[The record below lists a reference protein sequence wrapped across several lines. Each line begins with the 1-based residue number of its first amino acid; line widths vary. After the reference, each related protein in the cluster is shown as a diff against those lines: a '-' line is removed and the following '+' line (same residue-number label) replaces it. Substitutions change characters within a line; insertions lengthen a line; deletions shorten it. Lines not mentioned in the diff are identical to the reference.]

1 MSLTCSCTG
10 SFNFL
15 FTISNFPLF
24 FYFCYSATRDLEE
37 KRSHFDGLSQVDDT
51 EGPSKFD
58 EHDFVPHFQR
68 VNISGEDTS
77 GVCAP

>member
-1 MSLTCSCTG
+1 MSAEFC
-10 SFNFL
+10 FIEVL
-15 FTISNFPLF
+15 FCF
-24 FYFCYSATRDLEE
+24 SATRDLEE
-37 KRSHFDGLSQVDDT
+37 KRSHFDGLSQADDT

-77 GVCAP
+77 GVSEA